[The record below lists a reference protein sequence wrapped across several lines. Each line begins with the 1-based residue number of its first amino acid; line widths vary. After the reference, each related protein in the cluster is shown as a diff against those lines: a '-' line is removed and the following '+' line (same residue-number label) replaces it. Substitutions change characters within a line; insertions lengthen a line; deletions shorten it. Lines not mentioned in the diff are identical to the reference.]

1 MMVPKSPELG
11 VAMAFFRQNKAE
23 KTTLVTPFLYFF
35 HYMMQFPTISWHRL
49 KVNVMYVY
57 RKM

>member
-23 KTTLVTPFLYFF
+23 KTTLVTPFIYFF
-35 HYMMQFPTISWHRL
+35 SLHDAVPNNLMA
-49 KVNVMYVY
+49 
-57 RKM
+57 